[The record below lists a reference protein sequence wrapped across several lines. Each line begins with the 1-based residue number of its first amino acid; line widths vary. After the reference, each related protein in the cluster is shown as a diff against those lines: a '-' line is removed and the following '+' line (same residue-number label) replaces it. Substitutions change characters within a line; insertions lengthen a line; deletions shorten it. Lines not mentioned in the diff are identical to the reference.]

1 VPNPGQ
7 VNNGGGVNGATLPG
21 GAESPYGAVK
31 RLTQAT
37 RAVPI
42 GPAPGGNAPKQ
53 ATRASQQG
61 EPALLH
67 PADAVAA
74 PGQELP
80 PAGQYAALW
89 AAVAATPGASPLVQ
103 QIAQEAQR
111 GTEAVSQ

>member
-1 VPNPGQ
+1 MPNQGQ
-7 VNNGGGVNGATLPG
+7 VNNGGGVNGYTLPG
-21 GAESPYGAVK
+21 GAESAYGSVK

-42 GPAPGGNAPKQ
+42 GPSPGGNAAKK

-61 EPALLH
+61 EPAPQH

-74 PGQELP
+74 PGQEMP
-80 PAGQYAALW
+80 PSAQYAALW

-103 QIAQEAQR
+103 ALAAQANQ
-111 GTEAVSQ
+111 

>member
-1 VPNPGQ
+1 MPNKGQ

-37 RAVPI
+37 KAVPI
-42 GPAPGGNAPKQ
+42 GPAPGGNAAKR
-53 ATRASQQG
+53 ATRASQQPV
-61 EPALLH
+61 PALAH
-67 PADAVAA
+67 PADAI
-74 PGQELP
+74 PQGEMP
-80 PAGQYAALW
+80 PAAQYAALW
-89 AAVAATPGASPLVQ
+89 AAVAAVPGASPLVQ

>member
-1 VPNPGQ
+1 MPNKGQ

-21 GAESPYGAVK
+21 GAESAYGAVK

-42 GPAPGGNAPKQ
+42 GPAPGGNAAKK
-53 ATRASQQG
+53 ATRASQQPQPV
-61 EPALLH
+61 PAH
-67 PADAVAA
+67 PADAMQATDT
-74 PGQELP
+74 P
-80 PAGQYAALW
+80 PAAQYAALW
-89 AAVAATPGASPLVQ
+89 AAVASTPGASPLVQ